1 VSPASATLL
10 TRALADPGVV
20 RSWPGDTWTALL
32 HQARSAGLLGRLA
45 LRLQTAFGDL
55 ALADAPGHA
64 LPFPAGVAGHL
75 VAARRV
81 GRAQQAEITREARFI
96 DHALAP
102 LGAPV
107 VLLKGA
113 AYAVTGLPASQ
124 GRVFSDI
131 DIMVPKSHLPQ
142 AESLLAQNGWMSTEQ
157 SSYNQ
162 RYYRQWMHEL
172 PPMQHIH
179 RGTVLDV
186 HHTILPQTARLRPS
200 AAKLIAAAQ
209 PLAGFKTLHVLA
221 PADML
226 LHSMTHLFTNDE
238 MSHALRDLSDLDLLL
253 RHFGAQPSL
262 WQQLVPRAVELDL
275 ARPLYYALHQVQQVW
290 QTPVPPQVL
299 QAVAPFAPPAAISG
313 LMDRIW
319 SQVWVTP
326 AAHQQASAARA
337 CALQALYLRGHWL
350 RMPALML
357 IRHLSV
363 KALGLH
369 KNRSDSAAPA
379 PPQNG

>member
-1 VSPASATLL
+1 MAAASSQLL
-10 TRALADPGVV
+10 TRALAEPTLVQG
-20 RSWPGDTWTALL
+20 WPGDVWTQLL
-32 HQARSAGLLGRLA
+32 HQARNAGLLGRLA
-45 LRLQTAFGDL
+45 LRVQATFGDL
-55 ALADAPGHA
+55 ALADAPGHT

-75 VAARRV
+75 LAARRV
-81 GRAQQAEITREARFI
+81 GRAQQAEIAREARFI
-96 DHALAP
+96 DHALAS

-200 AAKLIAAAQ
+200 AAKLIGSAV
-209 PLAGFKTLHVLA
+209 PLAGFRTLHVLA

-238 MSHALRDLSDLDLLL
+238 MSHGLRDLSDLDLLL
-253 RHFGAQPSL
+253 RHFGANPAL

-275 ARPLYYALHQVQQVW
+275 TRPLYYALHQLQRVW
-290 QTPVPPQVL
+290 QTPVPPAVL
-299 QAVAPFAPPAAISG
+299 QAISAFAPPAGLRA
-313 LMDRIW
+313 LMDGIW
-319 SQVWVTP
+319 SRVWALPTAREP
-326 AAHQQASAARA
+326 GSASRA
-337 CALQALYLRGHWL
+337 LALQALYLRGHWL
-350 RMPALML
+350 RMPPVML
-357 IRHLSV
+357 VRHLSI

-369 KNRSDSAAPA
+369 KDRSTAPA
-379 PPQNG
+379 EPPQNG

>member
-1 VSPASATLL
+1 VSPAPATLL
-10 TRALADPGVV
+10 IRALADPGAV
-20 RSWPGDTWTALL
+20 RDWPGDVWTQLL
-32 HQARSAGLLGRLA
+32 HQARNAGLLGRLA
-45 LRLQTAFGDL
+45 LRLQLAFGDL
-55 ALADAPGHA
+55 ALADVAGHT

-75 VAARRV
+75 MAARRV
-81 GRAQQAEITREARFI
+81 GRAQQAEIAREARFI
-96 DHALAP
+96 DHALAA

-131 DIMVPKSHLPQ
+131 DIMVPKSHLQQ

-238 MSHALRDLSDLDLLL
+238 MSHGLRDLSDLDLLL
-253 RHFGAQPSL
+253 RHFGTLPAL
-262 WQQLVPRAVELDL
+262 WQQLVPRATELDL
-275 ARPLYYALHQVQQVW
+275 TRPLYYALHQAQQVW
-290 QTPVPPQVL
+290 QTPVPPEVL
-299 QAVAPFAPPAAISG
+299 QAVKAFAPPAALRG
-313 LMDRIW
+313 LMDSIW
-319 SQVWVTP
+319 QQVWASP
-326 AAHQQASAARA
+326 APHNPPSAARA

-350 RMPALML
+350 RMPPLML

-369 KNRSDSAAPA
+369 KNRSDDAAQA
-379 PPQNG
+379 PQNG

>member
-1 VSPASATLL
+1 MAAASSQLL
-10 TRALADPGVV
+10 TRALAEPTLVQG
-20 RSWPGDTWTALL
+20 WPGDVWTQLL
-32 HQARSAGLLGRLA
+32 HQARNAGLLGRLA
-45 LRLQTAFGDL
+45 LRLQATFGDL
-55 ALADAPGHA
+55 ALADAPGHT

-75 VAARRV
+75 LAARRV
-81 GRAQQAEITREARFI
+81 GRAQQAEIAREARFI
-96 DHALAP
+96 DHALAS

-200 AAKLIAAAQ
+200 AAKLIGSAV
-209 PLAGFKTLHVLA
+209 PLAGFRTLHVLA

-238 MSHALRDLSDLDLLL
+238 MSHGLRDLSDLDLLL
-253 RHFGAQPSL
+253 RHFGANPAL

-275 ARPLYYALHQVQQVW
+275 TRPLYYALHQLQRVW
-290 QTPVPPQVL
+290 QTPVPPAVL
-299 QAVAPFAPPAAISG
+299 QAVSAFEPPAG
-313 LMDRIW
+313 LRELMDGIW
-319 SQVWVTP
+319 SRVWALPTAREP
-326 AAHQQASAARA
+326 GSATRA
-337 CALQALYLRGHWL
+337 LALQALYLRGHWL
-350 RMPALML
+350 RMPPVML
-357 IRHLSV
+357 VRHLSI

-369 KNRSDSAAPA
+369 KDRSTAPGE